1 MALVV
6 LCHGS
11 GIRHSNTC
19 FCIIRSPLTKFAR
32 LAILS
37 LVNRSGDDTEDDP
50 HGYAPQPIGPLLPAQ
65 RSLPAPLFF
74 ASGPVVP

>member
-1 MALVV
+1 MAQEFGIPMRVFV
-6 LCHGS
+6 L
-11 GIRHSNTC
+11 
-19 FCIIRSPLTKFAR
+19 FRSPLTKFAR

-50 HGYAPQPIGPLLPAQ
+50 YGYAPQPIGPLLPAQ

-74 ASGPVVP
+74 ASGSVVP